1 MLLTINNL
9 NGTNVDIIEVK
20 IKGKNYKI
28 VPPIKSG
35 ESRQEQVDTI
45 DSSMSVVVLYPSS
58 NNSLTVPIKGNHFT
72 TDSITLYKES
82 GTGNLRLR

>member
-9 NGTNVDIIEVK
+9 NGTNVDIIEVN

-28 VPPIKSG
+28 VPPIKPG

-45 DSSMSVVVLYPSS
+45 DSSMSVDVLYPSI
-58 NNSLTVPIKGNHFT
+58 NNSLPATIKGNYFT

-82 GTGNLRLR
+82 GTDNLKLR